1 MVDSLYRWSWDAN
14 AIPDTPFF
22 PCSSQF
28 WSQTRKPKIPDE
40 EFQSDTPRSAKPRK
54 IKKRR
59 EISNVGWSQE
69 LTEVLAATHVARL
82 QFDSCAE
89 KDSLCGTVM
98 MAWIWHIWI
107 NAMVFVPKA
116 QAPPK
121 ADAKEVLYSLQS
133 QFVWFTGLPKERL
146 PTKIG
151 NGRHWTRVFSHRCA
165 SNGQDLPKASPRAI
179 FESKNLISRT
189 W

>member
-1 MVDSLYRWSWDAN
+1 MRCQNPEKGWEISN
-14 AIPDTPFF
+14 AIPNTLFF
-22 PCSSQF
+22 LCFSQF

-40 EFQSDTPRSAKPRK
+40 EFQSDTPRCPKPWKLRR
-54 IKKRR
+54 RR

-69 LTEVLAATHVARL
+69 LTEFLTATHVARL

-89 KDSLCGTVM
+89 KDSVCRTVM

-107 NAMVFVPKA
+107 NAMVFVPMA

-133 QFVWFTGLPKERL
+133 KFDPWVHIHVLNQP
-146 PTKIG
+146 
-151 NGRHWTRVFSHRCA
+151 
-165 SNGQDLPKASPRAI
+165 DLCRFGKPSYENRQ
-179 FESKNLISRT
+179 R
-189 W
+189 